1 MIVNLFCILQVVV
14 IQHPGQLIELIERN
28 NLTPHSGAGTWEH
41 LLQYVS
47 HKVGVD
53 MDARKLETLPLG
65 DIILSIVQEWMRKE
79 KVSVKRFCIVS
90 SKLGNL
96 RIEEIMKEVEA
107 KFENR

>member
-1 MIVNLFCILQVVV
+1 MNLFCILQVVV
-14 IQHPGQLIELIERN
+14 IQHHAYVSWLTDLI
-28 NLTPHSGAGTWEH
+28 PHSGAGTWEH

-79 KVSVKRFCIVS
+79 KVSVERFCTVS

-96 RIEEIMKEVEA
+96 RIEEIMKEIEA